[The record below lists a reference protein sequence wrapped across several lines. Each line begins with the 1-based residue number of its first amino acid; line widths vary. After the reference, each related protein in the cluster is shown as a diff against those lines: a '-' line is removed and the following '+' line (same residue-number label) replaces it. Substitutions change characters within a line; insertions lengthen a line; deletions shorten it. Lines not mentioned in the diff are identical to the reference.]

1 MKKIISLL
9 AALILCTSFSIPAF
23 AEGISVTIDGKPVIF
38 PDQQPIK
45 TEKDRVLVPLRAIF
59 EALGATVDWNEQN
72 QSVIS
77 KKNGKTIQVT
87 INSLMMLCDGR
98 IKTLDEPAC
107 LINGRTMV
115 PVRAVSEGLGATV
128 EWDDATQTVIIK

>member
-9 AALILCTSFSIPAF
+9 AALAISTSFGASAF
-23 AEGISVTIDGKPVIF
+23 AEDIKVTVNGKPVVF

-45 TEKDRVLVPLRAIF
+45 TETYRVLVPLRAIF
-59 EALGATVDWNEQN
+59 EALGATVDWNDQN

-87 INSLMMLCDGR
+87 IDSLMMLCDGK
-98 IKTLDEPAC
+98 IKTLDEPAR

-128 EWDDATQTVIIK
+128 EWDDATSTVIIK